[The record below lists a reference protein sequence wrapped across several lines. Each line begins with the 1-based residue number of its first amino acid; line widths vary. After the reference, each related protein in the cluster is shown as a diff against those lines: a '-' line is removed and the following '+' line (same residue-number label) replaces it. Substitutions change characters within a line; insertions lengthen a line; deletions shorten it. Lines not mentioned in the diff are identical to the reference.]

1 MWVLGVMYLS
11 NDTLKKLD
19 QVVVTA
25 KEFDACIVWNEALM
39 KNGSSKLKKL
49 VPKNIKKVPPIKTDD
64 DEKGKGA
71 TPTV

>member
-1 MWVLGVMYLS
+1 
-11 NDTLKKLD
+11 
-19 QVVVTA
+19 VVTA

-39 KNGSSKLKKL
+39 KNGSTKLKKL

-71 TPTV
+71 TSTV